1 MKKNRIKFKQT
12 ATALKSREEVE
23 TILGDIARVTLQ
35 RNQAQI
41 QMDERITSIR
51 EQYEQIMAGA
61 NLCLEEK
68 TELVRAWAEANPS
81 EFKGKSAD
89 FVHATIGWRIGQ
101 PTLKTLA
108 GWTWDRVLEKLK
120 SLPNLGRSGTD
131 YVRTKEEVNKQA
143 IIGDRDGIGPD
154 LLRLMGVK
162 VVQDES
168 FFVDPKLSD
177 LETKQT
183 VEAA

>member
-1 MKKNRIKFKQT
+1 MSKKNRIKFKQT

-89 FVHATIGWRIGQ
+89 FVHAAIGWRIGQ

-108 GWTWDRVLEKLK
+108 GWTWDRVLETLK
-120 SLPNLGRSGTD
+120 SFLPAYIR
-131 YVRTKEEVNKQA
+131 VKEEVNKQA
-143 IIGDRDGIGPD
+143 IIADREGLTPEQLRAIGVRI
-154 LLRLMGVK
+154 L
-162 VVQDES
+162 QEES
-168 FFVDPKLSD
+168 FYIDPKLSD
-177 LETKQT
+177 LETKQQ

>member
-12 ATALKSREEVE
+12 ATALKTRDEAELALNDICLTTITRNRAMLAMDAEITAVRERYEA
-23 TILGDIARVTLQ
+23 TI
-35 RNQAQI
+35 N
-41 QMDERITSIR
+41 EC
-51 EQYEQIMAGA
+51 
-61 NLCLEEK
+61 NKFLEEK
-68 TELVRAWAEANPS
+68 TELIRAWAENNPS

-120 SLPNLGRSGTD
+120 SLPNLLH

-143 IIGDRDGIGPD
+143 IISDREGIGSE

-162 VVQDES
+162 VVQEES

-177 LETKQT
+177 LDNKQQ

>member
-1 MKKNRIKFKQT
+1 MSKKNRIKFKQT

-81 EFKGKSAD
+81 EFKGQIRRVRPRHHRLAHRSAD
-89 FVHATIGWRIGQ
+89 
-101 PTLKTLA
+101 LKDSGRLDLGSRPRKTQ
-108 GWTWDRVLEKLK
+108 
-120 SLPNLGRSGTD
+120 SLPNLLQ
-131 YVRTKEEVNKQA
+131 YVRVKEEVNKQA
-143 IIGDRDGIGPD
+143 IIADREGLTPEQLRAIGVRI
-154 LLRLMGVK
+154 L
-162 VVQDES
+162 QEES
-168 FFVDPKLSD
+168 FYIDPKLSD
-177 LETKQT
+177 LETKQQ